1 MGTRNLT
8 CVVKNGEYK
17 VAQYGQFD
25 GYPSGVGCDI
35 LEELLKPNSIK
46 LLKENVDSLKIVTQE
61 MIDKEIIAKAGSL
74 ELFKGMEVI
83 KRNNIWE
90 EINTL
95 YPTPTREVAGK
106 IINYIVNGYDDYISL
121 YLSFAAD
128 SVFCEWA
135 YVIDLD
141 KNTFEV
147 YSGFN
152 KEPLTEED
160 RFFEFESLCE
170 NGYHPV
176 KKVIEFN
183 LDNLPSQSDFCDTI
197 DKLVNED
204 DDKEIE
210 NNTPKEEMQLN
221 LIIKKGDNLS
231 PYVCKSSELLKE
243 LQLTLI
249 EESKK
254 NNCSISIIYNGN
266 TIFLVDYSNI

>member
-106 IINYIVNGYDDYISL
+106 IINYIVNGYD
-121 YLSFAAD
+121 A
-128 SVFCEWA
+128 
-135 YVIDLD
+135 
-141 KNTFEV
+141 
-147 YSGFN
+147 
-152 KEPLTEED
+152 
-160 RFFEFESLCE
+160 
-170 NGYHPV
+170 H
-176 KKVIEFN
+176 
-183 LDNLPSQSDFCDTI
+183 
-197 DKLVNED
+197 
-204 DDKEIE
+204 
-210 NNTPKEEMQLN
+210 
-221 LIIKKGDNLS
+221 
-231 PYVCKSSELLKE
+231 CKS
-243 LQLTLI
+243 
-249 EESKK
+249 
-254 NNCSISIIYNGN
+254 IYIPNAS
-266 TIFLVDYSNI
+266 IFLINNPPYIVIIRADINCPKNL